1 MFMKE
6 LTIVALVLLLSAAL
20 SAAAVQSASPTTAPA
35 SAATSREVDPAVVR
49 FMKLVE
55 PAAEADALRRKLIE
69 RHNTAVRLL
78 ELHIERY
85 RNGVADSSAV
95 FETARD
101 VAQAK
106 MSLARTPAEREA
118 AARQVVDVTR
128 SVEAQLEKQFKA
140 GLGLELN
147 VMRARLA
154 RETAEVELLEL
165 QQEQPQQRSDTT
177 EATTAATTAATT
189 QPR

>member
-1 MFMKE
+1 MIRE
-6 LTIVALVLLLSAAL
+6 VVLTIVPLVLLSVGLP
-20 SAAAVQSASPTTAPA
+20 AAAQPASPATAPA
-35 SAATSREVDPAVVR
+35 TGAAAASREVDPAVAR
-49 FMKLVE
+49 FMKPVE
-55 PAAEADALRRKLIE
+55 PAAEDDALRSKLIE

-95 FETARD
+95 FESAKD
-101 VAQAK
+101 VAEAK
-106 MSLARTPAEREA
+106 MSLARTPDEREA
-118 AARQVVDVTR
+118 AARQVLDVTR
-128 SVEAQLEKQFKA
+128 SVEARVEKQFKA

-154 RETAEVELLEL
+154 RESAEVELLAL
-165 QQEQPQQRSDTT
+165 QQEQQQQKQQRS
-177 EATTAATTAATT
+177 TTAPTT

>member
-20 SAAAVQSASPTTAPA
+20 AAATQPASPTTAPA
-35 SAATSREVDPAVVR
+35 TAATPREVDPAVAS

-55 PAAEADALRRKLIE
+55 PAAEDDTLRRKLIE

-95 FETARD
+95 FETAKD
-101 VAQAK
+101 VAEAK

-118 AARQVVDVTR
+118 AAGQVVEVTR
-128 SVEAQLEKQFKA
+128 SVESRLEKQFQS

-154 RETAEVELLEL
+154 RETAEVELLKL
-165 QQEQPQQRSDTT
+165 QQEQQRQQQRQQRS
-177 EATTAATTAATT
+177 ATTAATTT
-189 QPR
+189 QLR